1 MTDELRSRMRALRRS
16 IPIDVQHLRAQA
28 LATTAASLPWWPE
41 VATLGV
47 YRAVAGEL
55 DTSVLEQWAR
65 GRGIET
71 YVPVL
76 DGRQLR
82 FAPSTPT
89 GSWSQNRFG
98 IDEPDD
104 ADTIDAARLDL
115 VVVPAVA
122 VDRAGNR
129 IGMGGGFYDRTFA
142 DRPRSGR
149 PILVAAVHPEQLV
162 ERIVTEAWDVTMD
175 AVVLPDEVIVVE
187 GTNRDDGRSGGGG
200 TG

>member
-1 MTDELRSRMRALRRS
+1 MRRLTAVVMALTGAAGFARLLRRGFG
-16 IPIDVQHLRAQA
+16 
-28 LATTAASLPWWPE
+28 ASPE

-89 GSWSQNRFG
+89 TSACGTRANR
-98 IDEPDD
+98 
-104 ADTIDAARLDL
+104 AR
-115 VVVPAVA
+115 AS
-122 VDRAGNR
+122 
-129 IGMGGGFYDRTFA
+129 
-142 DRPRSGR
+142 SGCR
-149 PILVAAVHPEQLV
+149 
-162 ERIVTEAWDVTMD
+162 
-175 AVVLPDEVIVVE
+175 
-187 GTNRDDGRSGGGG
+187 
-200 TG
+200 

>member
-55 DTSVLEQWAR
+55 DTSALEHWAR

-76 DGRQLR
+76 DGSQLR

-89 GSWSQNRFG
+89 GTWSQNRFG

-142 DRPRSGR
+142 GRPRSGR

-162 ERIVTEAWDVTMD
+162 ERIVTEAWDVAMD

-187 GTNRDDGRSGGGG
+187 GTNRDDRRSGGGG